1 MFRVVQVH
9 QPLAGRPSRPLF
21 VVAGLL
27 TALAAGG
34 CGSGSHQAA
43 APSTQPTAA
52 TSTGHSATSS
62 GSTGSSAAS
71 PAPASSSGS
80 VCPSAS
86 SISAAMGVLYPAP
99 QVTGNSGNAICNYSG
114 SNNSNGNSVMITIS
128 SGVTGA
134 DIAALAKDQG
144 GVTGDHPVSGLGSE
158 AYFDPGQPGLSSE
171 LFVLNGSEGIEVT
184 IVGTQEQ
191 SESAARA
198 VISM

>member
-1 MFRVVQVH
+1 MSRLDQVH
-9 QPLAGRPSRPLF
+9 RPLASRPSRLLF
-21 VVAGLL
+21 VLAGVL

-43 APSTQPTAA
+43 APVSQPTASGRA
-52 TSTGHSATSS
+52 EISS

-71 PAPASSSGS
+71 PAPTSSSGS

-86 SISAAMGVLYPAP
+86 SISAAMGVPYPAP
-99 QVTGNSGNAICNYSG
+99 QVTGNSGNAICNYDG

-128 SGVTGA
+128 SGVTAA
-134 DIAALAKDQG
+134 DITALAKDQG
-144 GVTGDHPVSGLGSE
+144 GVTGDQPVSGLGGE

-171 LFVLNGSEGIEVT
+171 LFVLSGSEGIEVT
-184 IVGTQEQ
+184 IFGTQEQ
-191 SESAARA
+191 GESVARA

>member
-1 MFRVVQVH
+1 MSRVDQVV
-9 QPLAGRPSRPLF
+9 L
-21 VVAGLL
+21 AGLL

-34 CGSGSHQAA
+34 CGCGSHQAA
-43 APSTQPTAA
+43 APSTQPTA
-52 TSTGHSATSS
+52 TISTARSASSS
-62 GSTGSSAAS
+62 GSTGSSSAL
-71 PAPASSSGS
+71 ASSSGS

-86 SISAAMGVLYPAP
+86 SISAAMGVPYPAP
-99 QVTGNSGNAICNYSG
+99 QVTGNSGNAICNYDG

-128 SGVTGA
+128 SGMTAA
-134 DIAALAKDQG
+134 DITGLAKDQG

-158 AYFDPGQPGLSSE
+158 AFFDPGQPGLSSE

-184 IVGTQEQ
+184 IVGTQAQ